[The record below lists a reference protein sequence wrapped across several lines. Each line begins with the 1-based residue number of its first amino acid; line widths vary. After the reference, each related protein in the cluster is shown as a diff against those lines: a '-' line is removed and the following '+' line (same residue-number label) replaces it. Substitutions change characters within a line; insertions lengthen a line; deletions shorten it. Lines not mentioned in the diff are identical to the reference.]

1 MHDRARGRQGDRQTR
16 VGYPVT
22 GAYLYSKMENK
33 YKRSNSI
40 PTYYYYLLYW
50 LNDKTILHDDHPR
63 RV

>member
-1 MHDRARGRQGDRQTR
+1 MIYYYQRWCTYSHMHDRARGRQGDRQTR

-40 PTYYYYLLYW
+40 PTYYYYLLY
-50 LNDKTILHDDHPR
+50 
-63 RV
+63 